1 MQRFQKPAVV
11 TALVA
16 PSRANRAEHLQGNRP
31 IRVRHPCQHGQ
42 ASPKPTPYESSIR
55 RLGKPVVTN
64 PSTPPSH
71 APAHTAASQEFSTL
85 RDALT
90 AAAAAINI
98 EDGRP
103 WIVTEQGDILSPDWI
118 RANAGLAH

>member
-1 MQRFQKPAVV
+1 MTLYDLDK
-11 TALVA
+11 
-16 PSRANRAEHLQGNRP
+16 RAELT
-31 IRVRHPCQHGQ
+31 VW
-42 ASPKPTPYESSIR
+42 
-55 RLGKPVVTN
+55 
-64 PSTPPSH
+64 PSH

-98 EDGRP
+98 EDGQP
-103 WIVTEQGDILSPDWI
+103 WIVTEQGNILSPDWI